1 MIELLLAADRLLA
14 EGSLER
20 AERIYG
26 QIAESD
32 PRNAMAVVGLAR
44 VAVARGQVAEA
55 GDAVRRALEIDPDDA
70 LARQLEAELAE
81 RAPLATA
88 GHPRPMAA
96 PDQADAATGLPASL
110 ELRPARRGWFAR
122 FLQRIGFG

>member
-14 EGSLER
+14 EGSLDR

-44 VAVARGQVAEA
+44 VAVARGQLAEA
-55 GDAVRRALEIDPDDA
+55 GATVRRALAIDPDDA
-70 LARQLEAELAE
+70 LAQQLEAELARPE
-81 RAPLATA
+81 QLADVRAE
-88 GHPRPMAA
+88 
-96 PDQADAATGLPASL
+96 SL
-110 ELRPARRGWFAR
+110 EAPPNVPDEEMALPDHPDIDPPRRGWFAR